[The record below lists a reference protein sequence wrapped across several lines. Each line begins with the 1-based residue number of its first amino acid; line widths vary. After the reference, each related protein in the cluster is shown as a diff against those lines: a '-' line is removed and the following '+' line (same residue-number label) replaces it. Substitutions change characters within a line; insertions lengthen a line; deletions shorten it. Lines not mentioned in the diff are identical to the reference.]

1 MQVFDLE
8 CGSRLRLVRT
18 QLKLTTY
25 GMAERLQLPQSTYSK
40 YENGSMSIKVEA
52 LKQLYLQFKVLPDYI
67 CLGKFPIFEGKKE
80 AGHLIT
86 DLNELKAGQQAIK
99 SKLDFWISRK

>member
-1 MQVFDLE
+1 
-8 CGSRLRLVRT
+8 
-18 QLKLTTY
+18 
-25 GMAERLQLPQSTYSK
+25 
-40 YENGSMSIKVEA
+40 
-52 LKQLYLQFKVLPDYI
+52 VLPDYI

-99 SKLDFWISRK
+99 SKLDFWVSRK